1 MTALRAKIQKFSQER
16 MMLIL
21 GVYILCQPLLDILT
35 ALGVKA
41 EHPVTAGVVVRA
53 LFMAFCFLYA
63 VFVSE
68 FKGKRL
74 CMIYTGALIGY
85 LALFM
90 FYMLSVGGFSLCLAN
105 LAEVVKTF
113 FAPFVIVFL
122 YSVYRQYGFAV
133 TTQMI
138 GGAGAIYA
146 SVIVIAFLT
155 GTSNVSY
162 GNSGNGFNGWFYAAN
177 ETSCII
183 ALTAPFAVYHCLK
196 LLPTLTKKTW
206 WKGVLA
212 AWVLVSVV
220 VSANFIGTKI
230 VFGLTLVY
238 CAAAFVWYLVRFC
251 QERSR
256 ERLIQTVVMC
266 VLCVLIVGLFFR
278 SPAKDYIDNIYTE
291 IMKEDSELRAVSQG
305 EEIQKASEG
314 TWLRELLDTNET
326 MDHLDRILSRRLFSS
341 SPSVQVYLDGGIG
354 AKLLGIGYRD
364 TQAYGRSIEFMIE
377 MDPPAIFI
385 RHGIAGFALYVIP
398 YLAFIVYAIVQFFKR
413 PLQRL
418 GSLLYCT
425 LLYCVLTS
433 FAIATIAGHALVSP
447 AVSIFV
453 LVIAMQ
459 FWAQTQEQNKLPRPQ
474 KV

>member
-1 MTALRAKIQKFSQER
+1 MTALRTKIQKFSQER

-21 GVYILCQPLLDILT
+21 GIYILCQPLLDILT

-41 EHPVTAGVVVRA
+41 EHPVTAGVLVRA
-53 LFMAFCFLYA
+53 LFVAACFLYA

-68 FKGKRL
+68 FKGKRV
-74 CMIYTGALIGY
+74 CMIYTGVLVGY

-90 FYMLSVGGFSLCLAN
+90 AYMLSVGGFSLCLAN

-113 FAPFVIVFL
+113 FAPFVAIFL
-122 YSVYRQYGFAV
+122 YCIYRQYGFAV
-133 TTQMI
+133 ATQAI
-138 GGAGAIYA
+138 GGAGAIYT

-162 GNSGNGFNGWFYAAN
+162 GNSGNGYNGWFYAAN

-206 WKGVLA
+206 WQGVLA
-212 AWVLVSVV
+212 AWVLVSVAI
-220 VSANFIGTKI
+220 SANFIGTKI
-230 VFGLTLVY
+230 VLWLTLIY
-238 CAAAFVWYLVRFC
+238 CIAAFVWLLVRFC

-256 ERLIQTVVMC
+256 ARLVQMVVAGL
-266 VLCVLIVGLFFR
+266 LCVLIVGLYFR
-278 SPAKDYIDNIYTE
+278 SPAKDYFDHIYTE
-291 IMKEDSELRAVSQG
+291 IMKEDSELRAISQG
-305 EEIQKASEG
+305 KAIQEASEG
-314 TWLRELLDTNET
+314 TWLRELLDNSEA
-326 MDHLDRILSRRLFSS
+326 MDRVDRILSRRLFSA

-364 TQAYGRSIEFMIE
+364 TAAYGRSIEFMIE

-385 RHGIAGFALYVIP
+385 RHGIIGFALYVLP
-398 YLAFIVYAIVQFFKR
+398 YLAFIVYAAVQFFKR
-413 PLQRL
+413 PGQRL

-425 LLYCVLTS
+425 LLYCVLIG

-459 FWAQTQEQNKLPRPQ
+459 FWVQTQEQNKLPKKQ
-474 KV
+474 KA

>member
-41 EHPVTAGVVVRA
+41 KHPVTAGVVVRA
-53 LFMAFCFLYA
+53 LFVALCFLYA

-68 FKGKRL
+68 FKGKRV
-74 CMIYTGALIGY
+74 CMIYTGALVGY

-90 FYMLSVGGFSLCLAN
+90 AHMLSVGGFSLCLAN
-105 LAEVVKTF
+105 LTEVVKTF
-113 FAPFVIVFL
+113 FAPFVAVFL
-122 YSVYRQYGFAV
+122 YCVYRQYGFAV
-133 TTQMI
+133 TSQAI
-138 GGAGAIYA
+138 GGAGAIYT

-177 ETSCII
+177 ETSCVI
-183 ALTAPFAVYHCLK
+183 ALTAPFAVYHCIK
-196 LLPTLTKKTW
+196 LLPAVTKKTW

-212 AWVLVSVV
+212 VWVLISVA

-230 VFGLTLVY
+230 VFGLTLIY
-238 CAAAFVWYLVRFC
+238 CAAAFVWLLVRC
-251 QERSR
+251 RRERSKA
-256 ERLIQTVVMC
+256 RLIQTVAAGL
-266 VLCVLIVGLFFR
+266 LCLLVVGLYFQ
-278 SPAKDYIDNIYTE
+278 SPIKDYIDHVYTE

-305 EEIQKASEG
+305 KEIQEASEG
-314 TWLRELLDTNET
+314 TWLRELLDENEA
-326 MDHLDRILSRRLFSS
+326 MDHLDRILSRRLFSA
-341 SPSVQVYLDGGIG
+341 SPSVQVYTEGGIG

-364 TQAYGRSIEFMIE
+364 TAAYGRSIEFMIE
-377 MDPPAIFI
+377 MDPPAVFI
-385 RHGIAGFALYVIP
+385 RHGVVGFVLYNVP
-398 YLAFIVYAIVQFFKR
+398 YLAFIVYAVIQFFKR
-413 PLQRL
+413 PGQRL
-418 GSLLYCT
+418 SSLMYCT
-425 LLYCVLTS
+425 LLYCVLTG
-433 FAIATIAGHALVSP
+433 FAIAAVAGHALVSP

-459 FWAQTQEQNKLPRPQ
+459 FWAQTQEQNKLPKP
-474 KV
+474 KKA